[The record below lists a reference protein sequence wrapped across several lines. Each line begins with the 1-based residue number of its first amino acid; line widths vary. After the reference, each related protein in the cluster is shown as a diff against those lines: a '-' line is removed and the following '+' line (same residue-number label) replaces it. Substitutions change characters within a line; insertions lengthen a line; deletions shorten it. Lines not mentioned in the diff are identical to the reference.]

1 MRRTKSMWSNPRP
14 VLTIERGA
22 GAQLGNCY
30 YGSSFTLTSTRP
42 LDMEDIKK
50 IRDTG
55 LIGHGQEF
63 YIRGQLI
70 DNKLVPVPPSLDWK
84 TSGDVAPSGRE
95 MIEARVY
102 DDATGALLPD
112 VLAVNEYT
120 KEPLKPM
127 EMSYYVYVTEDRVDS
142 SD

>member
-1 MRRTKSMWSNPRP
+1 MWANPRP
-14 VLTIERGA
+14 VLVIERGS

-30 YGSSFTLTSTRP
+30 YGSSYTITALHP

-50 IRDTG
+50 IRDAG
-55 LIGHGQEF
+55 LIGYGQEF
-63 YIRGQLI
+63 YVRGQLV
-70 DNKLVPVPPSLDWK
+70 DQKLVAVPPSLDWK
-84 TSGDVAPSGRE
+84 TSGDVVPSGKD
-95 MIEARVY
+95 IVEARVY

-112 VLAVNEYT
+112 IKAVNEYT

-127 EMSYYVYVTEDRVDS
+127 EMPYYVYVTEDRVDS